1 MMDFEDFGG
10 SALSTTPLSQAEKA
24 AAILLAMGKGVAGK
38 LLKYFTQSELQNIIA
53 SAQALRAIPPDE
65 LLQVVN
71 EFEDLFTEGT
81 GLMDNAAAIEGIL
94 EAGLTPEEVDGLLG
108 RRAAFEAYQAN
119 IWDRLQDAEPAFVGK
134 FLSREHPQTI
144 AYILSQMPSSFGA
157 KVLLQLPESRR
168 ADIMNRAV
176 NMKDVSPKA
185 AQIIENRVIEL
196 IAAIDAERNA
206 NGSNKVA
213 ELMNELEKNQVDTLL
228 NSLETISKESVNKV
242 RPKIFLFED
251 LLYMP
256 QRSRVMLLN
265 DVAADILTMALRGS
279 NNEIRE
285 CVLSAIS
292 PRQRRMIESDLA
304 VQAPN
309 LNPREVAI
317 ARRAVAQE
325 AIRLANS
332 GQILLKEEKKD
343 EEKPAEAA

>member
-1 MMDFEDFGG
+1 MMDFDDFGG
-10 SALSTTPLSQAEKA
+10 ALSTKPLSQAEKA
-24 AAILLAMGKGVAGK
+24 AAVLLAMGKGVAGK

-53 SAQALRAIPPDE
+53 SAQTLRVIPPDE
-65 LLQVVN
+65 LLQLVN

-108 RRAAFEAYQAN
+108 RRTAFETYQAS

-176 NMKDVSPKA
+176 NMKEVSPKA
-185 AQIIENRVIEL
+185 AQIIENRVVEL
-196 IAAIDAERNA
+196 INLIEAERNS

-213 ELMNELEKNQVDTLL
+213 DLMNELEKSQVDTLL
-228 NSLETISKESVNKV
+228 GSLETISKESVSKV

-251 LLYMP
+251 LLFMP

-265 DVAADILTMALRGS
+265 DVASDILTMALRGA
-279 NNEIRE
+279 NNEIKE

-304 VQAPN
+304 VQVQG
-309 LNPREVAI
+309 LNPREVAM

-332 GQILLKEEKKD
+332 GQIVLKEEKKEGD
-343 EEKPAEAA
+343 APAEAA